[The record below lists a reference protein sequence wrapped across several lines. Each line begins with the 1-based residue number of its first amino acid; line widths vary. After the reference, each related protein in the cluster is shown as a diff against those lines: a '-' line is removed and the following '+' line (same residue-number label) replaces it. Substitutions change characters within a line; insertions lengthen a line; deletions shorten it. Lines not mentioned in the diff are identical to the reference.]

1 MRASLCA
8 VGLLRHHLDRCV
20 EREGFMAGGAGR
32 PLAAVRR
39 AERAEVLDECAI
51 DDQSLIGVVRACGS
65 LFSWRMSDREGPI
78 GSRRQ
83 RAVGERRRG
92 CGKTLSPFF
101 PVSNVNMA
109 PLVCGSLD
117 FLSDAA
123 QALALKET
131 TMRSAHGRSHWN
143 GSTKCR
149 SHEGKTS
156 TSPVAGAE
164 EMVV

>member
-1 MRASLCA
+1 
-8 VGLLRHHLDRCV
+8 V
-20 EREGFMAGGAGR
+20 
-32 PLAAVRR
+32 
-39 AERAEVLDECAI
+39 
-51 DDQSLIGVVRACGS
+51 
-65 LFSWRMSDREGPI
+65 
-78 GSRRQ
+78 
-83 RAVGERRRG
+83 

-131 TMRSAHGRSHWN
+131 TMRSASGSSHWN

-149 SHEGKTS
+149 SQEGKTS
-156 TSPVAGAE
+156 TSPAAGAE
-164 EMVV
+164 NLTCALASLR